1 MSVEKVNKYKESKAT
16 RKADLEAARKRKT
29 RNKIIGRIVSCV
41 VILGLAFALVLTAVN
56 MIKARVAAK
65 PDYDAESIVID
76 QYVHDHESDIT
87 DLIGTDD
94 DSEVVVNDDG
104 SITVTGK
111 TEAADD
117 ETASDEAT
125 EPASEEPTETTEPAS
140 DEAAGN

>member
-1 MSVEKVNKYKESKAT
+1 MGDDVKGRRLRLDIKESKAT

-76 QYVHDHESDIT
+76 QYVHDHTSDIT

-111 TEAADD
+111 DA

-125 EPASEEPTETTEPAS
+125 EPASEETTEPAS